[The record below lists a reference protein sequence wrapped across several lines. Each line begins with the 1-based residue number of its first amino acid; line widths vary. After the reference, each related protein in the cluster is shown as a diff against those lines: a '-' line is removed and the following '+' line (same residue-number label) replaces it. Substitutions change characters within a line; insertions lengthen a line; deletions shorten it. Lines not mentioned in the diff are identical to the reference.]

1 MTQTLHSVD
10 RGSEQRNAVFP
21 FIALP
26 PILPRFS
33 LPLLDDGPQ
42 DPITR
47 SPHLWTTSDGV
58 TDLGHYS
65 EALSSRDELPSH
77 GSREDGQARLWSQA
91 LIYPRSAYQIMSWD
105 GNPPPQIGS
114 ILKMPF
120 LTEQLPQQFGFIQQ
134 HVLSDTMVCD
144 APDDLVMSLRL
155 LVLGSSSRLYVWD
168 RSLELF
174 VQQSSLIFGSKAV
187 LVGSGSWFM
196 AQDYL
201 QRFLD
206 LGSLM
211 RRMELLAHDLRDR
224 GNHTDPTVH
233 AFAHGLSTLLSFLRE
248 QFSSG
253 PLFKSGDALYPTD
266 FVAIWL
272 HYTGEE
278 RIIGS
283 VATMCHRSLETSPE
297 NYLELFTNPVDLLSH
312 IYQVLEQHVEVA
324 SPPQVIAA
332 TAYMLTVSSMPYITG
347 LCGSV
352 AYRTRGARHAWIS
365 EELARPDLLGPYTG
379 GDPVGAWQRN
389 SPDVEHI
396 FPKFVPANLA
406 DVLPIAR
413 KSLRLLEA
421 AQPNHWILSQSEAS
435 QDISWLWSEAEILQ
449 AWGKSHN
456 PKSSPAP
463 PVRGCFSVTDG
474 HSSVLDEFKVFDLE
488 PRFMGTAEPRH
499 GDAHSAIADFMAT
512 FPESLPL
519 IMPNLSQLCD
529 FVFTPLESHALLIS
543 RAFLSVF
550 LNESSLLCADAHLTL
565 LRSHMLLTSH
575 TFKSRLGEALFSD
588 AYGKEES
595 AVKTFDSLLHRPQ
608 TAHAST
614 LPPTNI
620 RAVGLAPALTA
631 RDSWPP
637 GGSDLSVL
645 LRTVIVD
652 SQEYGRRHNRWS
664 KSSPE
669 GVLDVLDEAE
679 FRLGFAVRD
688 LPVGTGRE
696 RWLNPLSIEALD
708 FLYLDY
714 KVPHP
719 MEVLI
724 TPIVLSKYQR
734 IFSFLLRLMRVEA
747 AIRAV
752 YRLTCLPPSRSLSES
767 PLCGRLV
774 WQFRF
779 AAHSFVSTLL
789 TYVYDVAIGGNFDAF
804 LSQIAACRERMPSND
819 FHEFRDVFA
828 LSEFHSS
835 VLNDILSACL
845 LRSSQRAVGDIL
857 RSAMELVLEFCVF
870 VTEPGTAQSDH
881 TIGSK
886 LCTLYGA
893 FRKKVVTLVEALDA
907 LLEKDAK
914 LPQETVPLVLGVA
927 DERRVPPGGTESLRY
942 LLARLDLGNWRR
954 NLD

>member
-1 MTQTLHSVD
+1 MTFDSIDHE
-10 RGSEQRNAVFP
+10 SEQRNVVFP
-21 FIALP
+21 LSTLP
-26 PILPRFS
+26 PILPQFS
-33 LPLLDDGPQ
+33 VPLLDDRPQ
-42 DPITR
+42 DPIAR
-47 SPHLWTTSDGV
+47 SPRLWTPRHDV
-58 TDLGHYS
+58 VDLGHYS
-65 EALSSRDELPSH
+65 EAPFSRDEFPSH
-77 GSREDGQARLWSQA
+77 SSQEDGEARLWNQVLS
-91 LIYPRSAYQIMSWD
+91 YPRSAYRIMSWD
-105 GNPPPQIGS
+105 GISPPRIGS

-120 LTEQLPQQFGFIQQ
+120 LTEQLPQQFGSIQQ
-134 HVLSDTMVCD
+134 HVLSDTRVCD

-168 RSLELF
+168 SSSELF
-174 VQQSSLIFGSKAV
+174 VHQSSSEVGSKVV
-187 LVGSGSWFM
+187 LVESGSWFIVK
-196 AQDYL
+196 DYL

-248 QFSSG
+248 QLSRG
-253 PLFKSGDALYPTD
+253 PLFRSGDILYPAD

-272 HYTGEE
+272 HYAEEE
-278 RIIGS
+278 RVISSI
-283 VATMCHRSLETSPE
+283 AAMCHRSLEISPE
-297 NYLELFTNPVDLLSH
+297 NYLESSTDPVDLLSH
-312 IYQVLEQHVEVA
+312 IYQALEHHVEVA
-324 SPPQVIAA
+324 SPRQVIAA
-332 TAYMLTVSSMPYITG
+332 TAYMLTVSSMPYIAG

-352 AYRTRGARHAWIS
+352 AYRKRGARPVWIS
-365 EELARPDLLGPYTG
+365 EELGRPDPLGPYTG
-379 GDPVGAWQRN
+379 EDPAGTWQRN
-389 SPDVEHI
+389 FLDAEHT
-396 FPKFVPANLA
+396 FPKFVPVSLA

-413 KSLRLLEA
+413 KSLELLEA
-421 AQPNHWILSQSEAS
+421 AQPNHWILSQSGAS
-435 QDISWLWSEAEILQ
+435 QDISWLWSEAKILQ
-449 AWGKSHN
+449 AWGNSRN
-456 PKSSPAP
+456 PESSPVP
-463 PVRGCFSVTDG
+463 PVRGCSGVTNSR
-474 HSSVLDEFKVFDLE
+474 SSVLDEFKVFDLE
-488 PRFMGTAEPRH
+488 PRSMGAAEPGH
-499 GDAHSAIADFMAT
+499 CDAHPAVADFMAT

-529 FVFTPLESHALLIS
+529 LVFSPLESHALLLS
-543 RAFLSVF
+543 RVFLSTF
-550 LNESSLLCADAHLTL
+550 LNESSFLCVDAHLSL

-588 AYGKEES
+588 TYEKEDS
-595 AVKTFDSLLHRPQ
+595 AVKTFDSLLHQQQ
-608 TAHAST
+608 TAHASA
-614 LPPTNI
+614 LPSNK
-620 RAVGLAPALTA
+620 RAVGLALALTA

-637 GGSDLSVL
+637 GGSDLSFL

-652 SQEYGRRHNRWS
+652 AQEYGRRRNRWP

-669 GVLDVLDEAE
+669 GVLNALDEAE

-708 FLYLDY
+708 FLCLDY

-724 TPIVLSKYQR
+724 TPTVLSKYQR

-747 AIRAV
+747 AVRAV
-752 YRLTCLPPSRSLSES
+752 YRLTCLPPTRSLSEF
-767 PLCGRLV
+767 PLCSKLV
-774 WQFRF
+774 RQYRF
-779 AAHSFVSTLL
+779 AAHSFISTLL

-804 LSQIAACRERMPSND
+804 LSQIATCRERMSSNK

-845 LRSSQRAVGDIL
+845 LRSSQRVVGDIL
-857 RSAMELVLEFCVF
+857 RGTMELVLEFCVF
-870 VTEPGTAQSDH
+870 VTDPGAAQSEH
-881 TIGSK
+881 EMGSV
-886 LCTLYGA
+886 LRTLYSA
-893 FRKKVVTLVEALDA
+893 FRKKVVTLLEALDV

-914 LPQETVPLVLGVA
+914 FPQETDPLALGME

-942 LLARLDLGNWRR
+942 LLVRLDLGNWRR
-954 NLD
+954 NVD